1 MMTTQKIMKKFTF
14 DPKPLTVSELIT
26 VYNNLRNDRV
36 VTGLG
41 VTTHRYMR
49 ELRMIKQ
56 ELIDRNITSN
66 IVMNYW
72 GKL

>member
-1 MMTTQKIMKKFTF
+1 VF

-26 VYNNLRNDRV
+26 VYNNLKHDRV

>member
-1 MMTTQKIMKKFTF
+1 MKKFTF

>member
-1 MMTTQKIMKKFTF
+1 VF
-14 DPKPLTVSELIT
+14 DPKPLTVRELIT

-72 GKL
+72 NKL